1 MLAYRKVFLIIL
13 ICSALI
19 IVAGIGLEFFNIWI
33 LLGLLV
39 LNIAMLIVGSF
50 CICSGLYIKAY
61 CSTKTEKKQI
71 AITFDD
77 GPHPEFTP
85 LVLDFLKTHNIKAT
99 FFLIGKNIEGNEAL
113 LLRMKNEGHIIG
125 NHSFSHVNH
134 FGFKGTKA
142 VTEDLDKSA
151 QIIERSICKKPVL
164 FRPPFGVTN
173 PNIARAARILQYTV
187 VGWSIRSLDTL
198 DKPANKTINRVT
210 HRLKP
215 GSVILF
221 HDNHERI
228 ISILEGIMKKVEGK
242 GKRYK
247 VVALDEL
254 LNIKI

>member
-1 MLAYRKVFLIIL
+1 MLAYRKVFLVIL
-13 ICSALI
+13 ICSALL
-19 IVAGIGLEFFNIWI
+19 IVAGISLGFFNIWM
-33 LLGLLV
+33 LLGLLI
-39 LNIAMLIVGSF
+39 LNIAMLLAGSF
-50 CICSGLYIKAY
+50 SICSGLYIKAY
-61 CSTKTEKKQI
+61 CTGNTAKKQI
-71 AITFDD
+71 TFTFDD

-85 LVLDFLKTHNIKAT
+85 LVLDFLKTHKIKAT

-134 FGFKGTKA
+134 FGFKGTNA

-151 QIIERSICKKPVL
+151 QIIERSIGKKPIL

-198 DKPANKTINRVT
+198 GKPADKTINRVSK
-210 HRLKP
+210 RLKP

-228 ISILEGIMKKVEGK
+228 IPILEGIMKKVEGE
-242 GKRYK
+242 GYE
-247 VVALDEL
+247 VMALEEL